1 MLRFFMRG
9 START
14 RAGSRLIHLI
24 RPICRTRLIRLIRLI
39 CQIRPIRLIRLIR

>member
-1 MLRFFMRG
+1 MLRFFMCG

-24 RPICRTRLIRLIRLI
+24 RPIRPICRTRLIRLIRLI
-39 CQIRPIRLIRLIR
+39 CRIRPIRLMR